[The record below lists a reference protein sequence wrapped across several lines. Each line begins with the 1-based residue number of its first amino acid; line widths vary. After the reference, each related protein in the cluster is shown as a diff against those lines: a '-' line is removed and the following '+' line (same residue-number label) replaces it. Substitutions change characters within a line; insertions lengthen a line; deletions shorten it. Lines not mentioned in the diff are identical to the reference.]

1 VSTPQNPPLLCLP
14 APRIPASPYP
24 PLRSISQLRCINE
37 DDPSYL
43 LRNRLLRRG
52 EIAALVGNA
61 GLGKSTTATQMSMMW
76 SVGFSVLG
84 LQPLNPMRIVMVQ
97 GENDEAEMSMLT
109 RGIRNSLNWDSDRL
123 DMLEA
128 NFLMAEVHSG
138 ENLMEMLEYYCR
150 QHSPDLVILDP
161 LFVYFSGEVSSSTD
175 FGRFLRGLAALFKR
189 LNVAALLVHHT
200 GKRKGRKSEVD
211 PVYGG
216 IGSSEF
222 ANVARVIFTLD
233 HVEQRPDLAR
243 LMIGKRSGRSPWTD
257 HLGQRVSQILLQRS
271 RNSNIPF
278 WTHCEGEAIEAGPSP
293 SDRISVAR
301 EAILS
306 CLAAGERDRSD
317 LLRAVRQLGVSR
329 ESFYQT
335 VRLLQE
341 EGVVVRSERP
351 RPGTRAQIFF
361 RRNEPQPE
369 GAGAAP

>member
-1 VSTPQNPPLLCLP
+1 MSTPQNPPLLCLP
-14 APRIPASPYP
+14 APQYPASPYP

-76 SVGFSVLG
+76 SVGLSVLG

-161 LFVYFSGEVSSSTD
+161 LFV
-175 FGRFLRGLAALFKR
+175 
-189 LNVAALLVHHT
+189 
-200 GKRKGRKSEVD
+200 
-211 PVYGG
+211 
-216 IGSSEF
+216 
-222 ANVARVIFTLD
+222 
-233 HVEQRPDLAR
+233 
-243 LMIGKRSGRSPWTD
+243 
-257 HLGQRVSQILLQRS
+257 
-271 RNSNIPF
+271 
-278 WTHCEGEAIEAGPSP
+278 
-293 SDRISVAR
+293 
-301 EAILS
+301 
-306 CLAAGERDRSD
+306 
-317 LLRAVRQLGVSR
+317 
-329 ESFYQT
+329 
-335 VRLLQE
+335 
-341 EGVVVRSERP
+341 
-351 RPGTRAQIFF
+351 
-361 RRNEPQPE
+361 
-369 GAGAAP
+369 